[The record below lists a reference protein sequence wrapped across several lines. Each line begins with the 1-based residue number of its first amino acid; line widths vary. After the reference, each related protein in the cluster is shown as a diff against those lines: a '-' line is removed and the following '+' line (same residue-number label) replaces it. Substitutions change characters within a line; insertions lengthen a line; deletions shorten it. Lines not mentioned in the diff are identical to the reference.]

1 MALAWGFRSH
11 GNRKVVSTVLSKHSK
26 PQESF
31 LNAPVTADRIWAAL
45 SGEATD
51 RVVLILGRTAI
62 VLDRS
67 WYRLRDP
74 FSHNHLACRSSK
86 GDGGTGGGVGM
97 KGGRGSSI

>member
-74 FSHNHLACRSSK
+74 FSHTITWPADQK
-86 GDGGTGGGVGM
+86 GAGVGAWE
-97 KGGRGSSI
+97 